1 MTLNER
7 NARAARYLAQKQFA
21 AQERKIKVLDA
32 FEFITGVLL
41 VTSGAILI
49 TCYFLGV

>member
-7 NARAARYLAQKQFA
+7 NARAARYLAQKRFA
-21 AQERKIKVLDA
+21 AQERKNKFLDA
-32 FEFITGVLL
+32 VEFITGVLL
-41 VTSGAILI
+41 VASGTILI